1 MNTTIYIQNLK
12 CGGCANTVTKNLTTI
27 NDITDVEVNVD
38 ESSVTFNYENEDALN
53 RVKETL
59 QKLGYPEDG
68 EANSLTAKAKSY
80 VSCAV
85 GKMTK

>member
-27 NDITDVEVNVD
+27 DDITNIEVNVD

>member
-27 NDITDVEVNVD
+27 NDITEVEVNVD

-53 RVKETL
+53 RAKETL